1 MEKKSK
7 KYGLA
12 GPWRYDITEKKIW
25 EAHVCS

>member
-12 GPWRYDITEKKIW
+12 GPQRYDITEKKIW